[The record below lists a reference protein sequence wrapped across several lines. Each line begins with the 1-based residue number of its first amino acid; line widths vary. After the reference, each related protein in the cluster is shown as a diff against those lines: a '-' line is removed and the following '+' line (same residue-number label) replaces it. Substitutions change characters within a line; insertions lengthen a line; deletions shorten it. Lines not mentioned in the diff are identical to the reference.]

1 MRSIAILVVLIS
13 IPAWAGH
20 AQQPQGPPPSPPS
33 TPETETVEVARPGQT
48 SAPTP
53 VGAESATPAAQV
65 KELSHKL
72 WLAGFRINDLLTEVH
87 PERWKISEVAR
98 GSFGQTLATLRGQ
111 LTALDGWRTQLDDRP
126 ESIYLGYMTY
136 AAINAALPRL
146 DAVTRSIT
154 QHENASLG
162 AQFSQAGNQLFDLQQ
177 ALQPQLAVLF
187 QNQDEGLLATQNNLA
202 ACQNQLSLAMRGK
215 TAPAKPMKNVLPEFK
230 GWRVR
235 RSKDTAGQTAAPANA
250 GPPPTTAPKKP

>member
-1 MRSIAILVVLIS
+1 MRSIAILVALIC

-33 TPETETVEVARPGQT
+33 TPETETVDVTRPGQT
-48 SAPTP
+48 SARG
-53 VGAESATPAAQV
+53 GAENLATAAQV

-72 WLAGFRINDLLTEVH
+72 WLAEFRINDLLTEVH
-87 PERWKISEVAR
+87 PERWKLSEVAR
-98 GSFGQTLATLRGQ
+98 GSFSQTLATLRGQ
-111 LTALDGWRTQLDDRP
+111 LTALDGWRTQLDDRA
-126 ESIYLGYMTY
+126 ESVYVVFMTY

-177 ALQPQLAVLF
+177 ALQPHLAALL

-235 RSKDTAGQTAAPANA
+235 RSKDTAGQTAAPRQATPSA
-250 GPPPTTAPKKP
+250 APLPKKP